1 MFNAMKS
8 ITKALIDKPGELKKF
23 QNIIKALSNSDISL
37 LSNSMKS
44 IQEAGF
50 GLKGMFAGLKTM
62 FSGLGTVISAH
73 PVGAAVAVL
82 AARTIPVAISA
93 FDDYI
98 HKTERLIE
106 AGQKAKQTISNTIS
120 DYQNKEDFVNNSGD
134 RFQELSTG
142 VNPNTNQ
149 NISLTNEEYNEY
161 LSLCNQIKDLFPQLV
176 TGFDTQGNAIVML
189 GQNINGTS
197 TSLTNLLEQER
208 QLADFKISQNLQSA
222 FTGTM
227 EQVKLISA
235 EQEVTEKNMHSL
247 ERMQK
252 IKNNIATK
260 ENLTLDDLGFQSENN
275 IYTLSL
281 STLYDEKGNAS
292 EIFEKQIEAF
302 SKALKDVVP
311 YSFDLASDDGIL
323 EYIEDGGNVIG
334 AKWSADLDNLTKE
347 QQEAFKENYIKYLG
361 DIELSEELI
370 DAIYINEAQKKEL
383 TANWNSV
390 VPSLISAMSVYDGY
404 KELDDNIKQAIA
416 STIGNINPVAEFLDQ
431 NGEWNIPENIRAYL
445 RKMLLDPF
453 NDVLE
458 SGTPDIE
465 NALNALFNLD
475 TSKLTFTK
483 YKDALNEI
491 LPTIEEAF
499 NTAYGNNGAEKY
511 QDFLIRF
518 GFKIV
523 TQDGHIIDSKSAIIS
538 EIEDIA
544 ALKGENPKELGLE
557 ILTLD
562 QIVQLHAIVNAQS
575 YGDTVAKAIDQ
586 VVNGPEADKLKSVSF
601 SSLLNPDADGNQS
614 ELSKK
619 IDNFQSDLER
629 LQSVIDAV
637 NNGEEVNLTDIRQ
650 QFKELAGYTGGLEGL
665 GDALSRLKLN
675 KISEFAKEF
684 RNSVAGVVDPEIAS
698 QFLTEFIG
706 SLDLSG
712 INTSDF
718 KQAIFDNIFSGNEY
732 DRGKVWETADKL
744 ASEYGNLELAKKII
758 FHLSLDTASAS
769 WDFETWA
776 QNITKIYEQKTDEIS
791 FEALVQD
798 GTKLSETVSAYTS
811 EMQTLTSAKQQLTK
825 AGGIL
830 DQKQIG
836 ELLKACPQLASYLG
850 DLESGVDS
858 LITAANN
865 ETFDYFT
872 QQIQHLRN
880 IGKDADA
887 DALEAYAQ
895 SVIDS
900 ANEIEGTFIRIGGLK
915 IDTPNLAE
923 WENSKESPGSTYD
936 KMLSGYE
943 TAKKAYE
950 SNQIGDPNFKAFAK
964 MISPTGSDDPLNFS
978 ENMAKFER
986 YFQDG
991 SDGCLNFLNDLEA
1004 LGLAEKE
1011 NGQWTYELGNSMD
1024 ELKSTAEK
1032 LGIGFEPMMA
1042 IFGQLETY
1050 GFHNDFFTTEE
1061 DGVQH
1066 VEDLYSELAAEK
1078 RHLAEIQANPNTE
1091 NYESAV
1097 EASKQKI
1104 AEYEERIAQCNET
1117 LDNMSANSSEEIAAK
1132 AEYAKEVARDLL
1144 QQMEDTDDLS
1154 LKESLQ
1160 EELDDFARDYHLVIG
1175 TDDIVSLDE
1184 AVSNIDG
1191 IEIDFGAKGDEL
1203 NGEIDQLSE
1212 KLQELREAD
1221 PATADTTQ
1229 ISSIEAVLEFLI
1241 AKKQEL
1247 EAPAVMNISD
1257 EQLSGVDAQLSS
1269 AIYTIQSFQQAYNE
1283 LEHAQTL
1290 GLNTE
1295 EAQANLA
1302 QAREA
1307 IDLIDEDTQ
1316 KTLGITVQ
1324 GIDDVELVHQIAT
1337 MDLSSFDGINKLS
1350 YEFHFINEETLDTI
1364 QKKVNQLPKEVK
1376 TTASVTDNA
1385 TSVLTSVET
1394 VLDELNG
1401 KTAQTYINI
1410 TRTETTSPNLFGS
1423 LPLPSST
1430 PSGNSV
1436 PKASPGFI
1444 AGDSNAYGSPGE
1456 LRDTVALT
1464 GELWQEMVVRGNRY
1478 FTVGD
1483 HGPEMVHLQKGDIVF
1498 DHLQTK
1504 ELLSRG
1510 HTSRHGKAL
1519 VQGNARIG
1527 TGRDIPSGSTSKTT
1541 GSTTGTTGKTGTNTA
1556 KGNGGDR
1563 DSVDWIEKLLKR
1575 IQREIKNLKLIADS
1589 AFQTFTARNKALAS
1603 EISKVSSEIGKQ
1615 AKAYN
1620 RYIAEAESVGL
1631 SSDLKEKVQN
1641 GTIDIDKYDDKTKKK
1656 ISEYALWYEKALSC
1670 NDAIAELNETLSELY
1685 KQQFDNIITKWEKK
1699 LQDLEHAAKRTDSVI
1714 SRRNDYAS
1722 DHVTADQS
1730 RKASEQN
1737 IKDYQNLIKNNQ
1749 SQVNLKSKELAE
1761 LKKYLNTGKI
1771 PEDTEAWYDALAQ
1784 IQSVESEIDGLNADI
1799 IRASND
1805 ISEEYVKIFDS
1816 ISQEYQNKLSLSEH
1830 ISNEYDNA
1838 LAQAEAKGLAASA
1851 GYYQMLQSVER
1862 DNISVMKQELADLQ
1876 QALYNGL
1883 ASGEIEQGSQDWY
1896 DMTNKING
1904 VSEAIQKA
1912 ETQVI
1917 TFSNSIREI
1926 SWERFDSL
1934 QDQISKLTEE
1944 TDFYIDLMA
1953 NSELFDDNGI
1963 TDAGQ
1968 ATLALHG
1975 RNYEI
1980 YQNQADQYAEQLKH
1994 INDELASNPAD
2005 TKLIERKEEL
2015 LELQRKSILAAED
2028 EKQAIKNLVSEGI
2041 DAELDRL
2048 QDLIDKYTDALDS
2061 QKDLYD
2067 YQKNISNQTKK
2078 IAALQKQLSAY
2089 ENDSSEETRS
2099 KIQKIKVELD
2109 EAKEQLQETQYD
2121 RYVSDQK
2128 HLLSDLYDEYEK
2140 TLNQRL
2146 DDITLLLEQVFQ
2158 SIEENAGPISDTLN
2172 NLATDVGTNLSE
2184 AMNLLW
2190 TNNVQASVDSIK
2202 AFMENL
2208 SKKADEEAELAK
2220 KKITEEENQKKQADE
2235 KAGKVGA
2242 SNPENTKPAAKA
2254 ATGNSSSD
2262 QAPPDADKPVNTPKP
2277 AAPSKSPQGDGKIQV
2292 GDKVK
2297 YVSGEYYNDSYGGN
2311 PHGHSNRGG
2320 YVYIT
2325 KINTKGTY
2333 PYHISTGKKL
2343 GSGDRGW
2350 LKKKQISGYA
2360 RGAKRIAENEL
2371 GWTNEN
2377 WETDGFETYV
2387 RKADGAILTPLSK
2400 DSRIYNAMA
2409 SENMWRAAN
2418 DPSGYIRQYSGNS
2431 SVVVKNVPQAT
2442 QNTQIQMGD
2451 SQFNI
2456 TLPSVKNYDEFKAA
2470 MQKDKSFTRFIQSIT
2485 IDPIA
2490 GKSLNQKN
2498 RFNF

>member
-1 MFNAMKS
+1 MTSIVKLFGGDTTTEIKSFSAMAEALKNQVPTLMKAVESFTAAGGGLSGMLSGFN
-8 ITKALIDKPGELKKF
+8 
-23 QNIIKALSNSDISL
+23 
-37 LSNSMKS
+37 
-44 IQEAGF
+44 
-50 GLKGMFAGLKTM
+50 
-62 FSGLGTVISAH
+62 TVISSH
-73 PVGAAVAVL
+73 PIGAAVTAIAAV
-82 AARTIPVAISA
+82 TIPAAISV

-106 AGQKAKQTISNTIS
+106 AGQKAKQTISETIS
-120 DYQNKEDFVNNSGD
+120 DYKNKESFVNNSGD
-134 RFQELSTG
+134 RFDELRAG
-142 VNPNTNQ
+142 VNQNTNQ
-149 NISLTNEEYNEY
+149 NISLTNEEYAEY
-161 LSLCNQIKDLFPQLV
+161 LSLCNEIKEIYPELV
-176 TGFDTQGNAIVML
+176 TGFDAQGTAILKIGTNAETAKEQLKQMLEVDQQVANYRIAQNTQSVHEGLMAEISELANAKKELTYDYDDGI
-189 GQNINGTS
+189 NIENAVNTTLSDIKKFRNGKQS
-197 TSLTNLLEQER
+197 TIKAEGEMNEILANALSAIGISDYSVADSVFTLTEVPLEDREAFADYLEKAITADSNKILS
-208 QLADFKISQNLQSA
+208 QLFPGMAQNLYEQS
-222 FTGTM
+222 
-227 EQVKLISA
+227 LI
-235 EQEVTEKNMHSL
+235 
-247 ERMQK
+247 
-252 IKNNIATK
+252 
-260 ENLTLDDLGFQSENN
+260 D
-275 IYTLSL
+275 
-281 STLYDEKGNAS
+281 
-292 EIFEKQIEAF
+292 KQIEAKWQEDLQNFIDSAAANINYTTLPEELQTGINNALLGLNRDSFLDEDGTF
-302 SKALKDVVP
+302 SLGDYKDVNDFV
-311 YSFDLASDDGIL
+311 
-323 EYIEDGGNVIG
+323 
-334 AKWSADLDNLTKE
+334 AKN
-347 QQEAFKENYIKYLG
+347 F
-361 DIELSEELI
+361 
-370 DAIYINEAQKKEL
+370 
-383 TANWNSV
+383 
-390 VPSLISAMSVYDGY
+390 
-404 KELDDNIKQAIA
+404 
-416 STIGNINPVAEFLDQ
+416 INPIANAFTQLDT
-431 NGEWNIPENIRAYL
+431 NNP
-445 RKMLLDPF
+445 
-453 NDVLE
+453 DVLKVQ
-458 SGTPDIE
+458 TDARD
-465 NALNALFNLD
+465 ALTSLFNLPKDQLNTSDYIKQVNEYLAIIKPLFDDVYGAESDLKFNQFSEQFGFRTTLRDGTLLNPAED
-475 TSKLTFTK
+475 TLR
-483 YKDALNEI
+483 
-491 LPTIEEAF
+491 TIEDA
-499 NTAYGNNGAEKY
+499 AREKSEDLK
-511 QDFLIRF
+511 QLKLEELSVEQLINI
-518 GFKIV
+518 KAIV
-523 TQDGHIIDSKSAIIS
+523 T
-538 EIEDIA
+538 
-544 ALKGENPKELGLE
+544 N
-557 ILTLD
+557 
-562 QIVQLHAIVNAQS
+562 QS

-614 ELSKK
+614 ELSKE

-915 IDTPNLAE
+915 INTPNLVE

-936 KMLSGYE
+936 KMLSGYDA
-943 TAKKAYE
+943 AKKAYE

-991 SDGCLNFLNDLEA
+991 SDGCLNFLNDLKA

-1464 GELWQEMVVRGNRY
+1464 GELGQEMVVRGNRY

-1519 VQGNARIG
+1519 VQGNARRG
-1527 TGRDIPSGSTSKTT
+1527 TGPDIPSGSTSKTT
-1541 GSTTGTTGKTGTNTA
+1541 GSTSGTTGKTGTNIS

-1994 INDELASNPAD
+1994 INDELASNPTD

-2109 EAKEQLQETQYD
+2109 EAKEQLQEAQYD

-2128 HLLSDLYDEYEK
+2128 QLLSDLYDEYEK

-2172 NLATDVGTNLSE
+2172 NLAADVGTSLSD

-2343 GSGDRGW
+2343 GIGDRGW

-2360 RGAKRIAENEL
+2360 RGAKRIAQNEL

-2431 SVVVKNVPQAT
+2431 GVVVKNVPQAT

>member
-1 MFNAMKS
+1 MSTAMTSIVKLFGGDTTTEIKSFSAMAEALKNQVPILMKAVESFTAAGGGLNGMLSGFN
-8 ITKALIDKPGELKKF
+8 
-23 QNIIKALSNSDISL
+23 
-37 LSNSMKS
+37 
-44 IQEAGF
+44 
-50 GLKGMFAGLKTM
+50 
-62 FSGLGTVISAH
+62 TVISTH
-73 PVGAAVAVL
+73 PVGAAVTAL
-82 AARTIPVAISA
+82 AAVTIPAVISV

-106 AGQKAKQTISNTIS
+106 AGQKAKQTISDTIS
-120 DYQNKEDFVNNSGD
+120 DYKNKQSIVNNSGD
-134 RFQELSTG
+134 RFDELRIG
-142 VNPNTNQ
+142 VNQKTNQ
-149 NISLTNEEYNEY
+149 NISLTNDEYAEY
-161 LSLCNQIKDLFPQLV
+161 LTLCNDIAEIYPELVIGYDSQGTAILNLGNNAETAKQQL
-176 TGFDTQGNAIVML
+176 TE
-189 GQNINGTS
+189 
-197 TSLTNLLEQER
+197 LLE
-208 QLADFKISQNLQSA
+208 ADREVANIKIGNNLQSA
-222 FTGTM
+222 FKGTKA
-227 EQVKLISA
+227 QVDKI
-235 EQEVTEKNMHSL
+235 EN
-247 ERMQK
+247 K
-252 IKNNIATK
+252 IKDLEEAATAYQKNTDTLDNIAS
-260 ENLTLDDLGFQSENN
+260 LTSSNDSSNRSDSQDVNDILKQQLDDLQNGETTYLDLEYNKYQYFIDQIEQTFRNAG
-275 IYTLSL
+275 ITL
-281 STLYDEKGNAS
+281 
-292 EIFEKQIEAF
+292 EKQ
-302 SKALKDVVP
+302 LN
-311 YSFDLASDDGIL
+311 DLNGDG
-323 EYIEDGGNVIG
+323 
-334 AKWSADLDNLTKE
+334 DLDQIYFSLKGMP
-347 QQEAFKENYIKYLG
+347 G
-361 DIELSEELI
+361 D
-370 DAIYINEAQKKEL
+370 DQ
-383 TANWNSV
+383 
-390 VPSLISAMSVYDGY
+390 
-404 KELDDNIKQAIA
+404 IKQAAIELKN
-416 STIGNINPVAEFLDQ
+416 SLPVTKNNLVQTFSDKSSENLFEISSLRKEADALWDELLQVFKAEFET
-431 NGEWNIPENIRAYL
+431 NPNFNNPE
-445 RKMLLDPF
+445 M
-453 NDVLE
+453 
-458 SGTPDIE
+458 G
-465 NALNALFNLD
+465 
-475 TSKLTFTK
+475 
-483 YKDALNEI
+483 DAV
-491 LPTIEEAF
+491 
-499 NTAYGNNGAEKY
+499 
-511 QDFLIRF
+511 R
-518 GFKIV
+518 
-523 TQDGHIIDSKSAIIS
+523 SAILNSMSNIDWS
-538 EIEDIA
+538 GLPADVNIEDY
-544 ALKGENPKELGLE
+544 LKQTYLYPL
-557 ILTLD
+557 
-562 QIVQLHAIVNAQS
+562 
-575 YGDTVAKAIDQ
+575 
-586 VVNGPEADKLKSVSF
+586 
-601 SSLLNPDADGNQS
+601 S
-614 ELSKK
+614 EVFNSETQK
-619 IDNFQSDLER
+619 DL
-629 LQSVIDAV
+629 QNSI
-637 NNGEEVNLTDIRQ
+637 
-650 QFKELAGYTGGLEGL
+650 
-665 GDALSRLKLN
+665 N
-675 KISEFAKEF
+675 KFF
-684 RNSVAGVVDPEIAS
+684 
-698 QFLTEFIG
+698 
-706 SLDLSG
+706 SLDLSRLSVEDYKEN
-712 INTSDF
+712 INTLLSPLLDYYIENLGLKAGKEKYHEFLLNFGIQMKSVKLLSSGEKVTQYQNYVEYIRDF
-718 KQAIFDNIFSGNEY
+718 IAEQILDKELSSQTFTLPVKAILDIY
-732 DRGKVWETADKL
+732 ETSQNDPSK
-744 ASEYGNLELAKKII
+744 S
-758 FHLSLDTASAS
+758 
-769 WDFETWA
+769 FET
-776 QNITKIYEQKTDEIS
+776 
-791 FEALVQD
+791 LVQD
-798 GTKLSETVSAYTS
+798 YIKNTFSKPNSVNQITFSSLFQNDDGSESDFSKSIDAFQADISEIQSTIAKLNNGEKVDLTDLVQRFPELTGQTNHLNKALSNLKTDQLSQFIRSYNETVSAIADPKEFVKAKQFLRNLINDIEFSKIDVSQLESQLYANLGVGSVLGANIRARNILNEFKQEFGSETDRKILFKFVVDTTNLSGTPKEIRARFDSFKSEFLDDFSFENFMKDGSELSETVSAYTS

-830 DQKQIG
+830 DEKQVG

-1464 GELWQEMVVRGNRY
+1464 GELGQEMVVRGNRY

-1519 VQGNARIG
+1519 VQGNARRG
-1527 TGRDIPSGSTSKTT
+1527 TGPDIPSGSTSKTT
-1541 GSTTGTTGKTGTNTA
+1541 GSTSGTTGKTGTNTS

-1917 TFSNSIREI
+1917 TFGNSIREI

-2128 HLLSDLYDEYEK
+2128 QLLSDLYDEYEK

-2262 QAPPDADKPVNTPKP
+2262 QAPSNADKPVNTPKP

-2360 RGAKRIAENEL
+2360 RGAKRIAQNEL

-2431 SVVVKNVPQAT
+2431 GVVVKNVPQAT

>member
-1 MFNAMKS
+1 MTSIVKLFGGDTTTEIKSFSAMAEALKNQVPILMKAVESFTAAGGGLNGMLSGFN
-8 ITKALIDKPGELKKF
+8 
-23 QNIIKALSNSDISL
+23 
-37 LSNSMKS
+37 
-44 IQEAGF
+44 
-50 GLKGMFAGLKTM
+50 
-62 FSGLGTVISAH
+62 TVISTH
-73 PVGAAVAVL
+73 PIGAAVTAL
-82 AARTIPVAISA
+82 AAVTIPAAISV
-93 FDDYI
+93 FDNYI

-106 AGQKAKQTISNTIS
+106 AGQKAKQTISETIS
-120 DYQNKEDFVNNSGD
+120 DYKNKESFVNNSGD
-134 RFQELSTG
+134 RFDELRTG
-142 VNPNTNQ
+142 VDQNTNQ
-149 NISLTNEEYNEY
+149 NISLTNEEYAEY
-161 LSLCNQIKDLFPQLV
+161 LSLCNEIKEIYPELV
-176 TGFDTQGNAIVML
+176 TGFDAQGNAILTL
-189 GQNINGTS
+189 G
-197 TSLTNLLEQER
+197 TNAQTAKEHLKQLLEVDREVANYRIAQNTQSVHEGLMAEISELAEAKKELTYDYDDGINTENAVNTTLSEIKEFR
-208 QLADFKISQNLQSA
+208 NGNQSTIKAEGEMNEILANALSAFGISNYQVADSIFTIAEVASEDRIPLADYLEKAITTDSNKVLSQLSPGMAQNLYEQS
-222 FTGTM
+222 
-227 EQVKLISA
+227 LI
-235 EQEVTEKNMHSL
+235 
-247 ERMQK
+247 
-252 IKNNIATK
+252 
-260 ENLTLDDLGFQSENN
+260 D
-275 IYTLSL
+275 
-281 STLYDEKGNAS
+281 
-292 EIFEKQIEAF
+292 KQIEAKWQEDLQNFINSAGANINYTSLPEELQTGINNALLGLNRDSFLDEDSAF
-302 SKALKDVVP
+302 SLGDYKDVNDFV
-311 YSFDLASDDGIL
+311 
-323 EYIEDGGNVIG
+323 
-334 AKWSADLDNLTKE
+334 AKN
-347 QQEAFKENYIKYLG
+347 F
-361 DIELSEELI
+361 
-370 DAIYINEAQKKEL
+370 
-383 TANWNSV
+383 
-390 VPSLISAMSVYDGY
+390 
-404 KELDDNIKQAIA
+404 
-416 STIGNINPVAEFLDQ
+416 INPIANAFTQLDT
-431 NGEWNIPENIRAYL
+431 NNP
-445 RKMLLDPF
+445 
-453 NDVLE
+453 DVLKAQAE
-458 SGTPDIE
+458 ARG
-465 NALNALFNLD
+465 ALTSLFNLP
-475 TSKLTFTK
+475 
-483 YKDALNEI
+483 KDQLNTNDYIKQVKENLAI
-491 LPTIEEAF
+491 VKPLF
-499 NTAYGNNGAEKY
+499 DDVYGAESDLKFN
-511 QDFLIRF
+511 QFSEQF
-518 GFKIV
+518 GFGSTLPNGTVLSSAEDTLRLIKEAATKRNEDLNQLKLEELSVEQLINIKAIV
-523 TQDGHIIDSKSAIIS
+523 TD
-538 EIEDIA
+538 
-544 ALKGENPKELGLE
+544 
-557 ILTLD
+557 
-562 QIVQLHAIVNAQS
+562 QS

-619 IDNFQSDLER
+619 IDIFQDDLER

-650 QFKELAGYTGGLEGL
+650 QFEELAGYTGGLEGL
-665 GDALSRLKLN
+665 GEALSRLKLN

-684 RNSVAGVVDPEIAS
+684 RDSVADVADPEIAS

-706 SLDLSG
+706 SIDLSG

-732 DRGKVWETADKL
+732 DRGTAWDNADKL
-744 ASEYGNLELAKKII
+744 TSKYGNSELAKEII
-758 FHLSLDTASAS
+758 FRLSLDTDSAS
-769 WDFETWA
+769 WDFETWV
-776 QNITKIYEQKTDEIS
+776 QNITKIYEQKINEIS
-791 FEALVQD
+791 FEALIQD

-830 DQKQIG
+830 DEKQVG

-858 LITAANN
+858 LIAAANN

-895 SVIDS
+895 SVMDS

-915 IDTPNLAE
+915 INTPNLAE

-943 TAKKAYE
+943 AAKKAYE

-978 ENMAKFER
+978 ENIAKFER

-1191 IEIDFGAKGDEL
+1191 IEIDFGAKGNEL

-1229 ISSIEAVLEFLI
+1229 ISSIEAVLEYLI

-1269 AIYTIQSFQQAYNE
+1269 AIYAIQSFQQAYNE

-1364 QKKVNQLPKEVK
+1364 QKKINQLPKETN
-1376 TTASVTDNA
+1376 TTASVTDKA

-1394 VLDELNG
+1394 LLDQLNG
-1401 KTAQTYINI
+1401 KTAQTYINT
-1410 TRTETTSPNLFGS
+1410 TRTETTSPNLFSG

-1430 PSGNSV
+1430 PSGSSG
-1436 PKASPGFI
+1436 PKASSGSGTGGG
-1444 AGDSNAYGSPGE
+1444 ANAYGSPGE

-1464 GELWQEMVVRGNRY
+1464 GELGQEMVVRGNRY

-1527 TGRDIPSGSTSKTT
+1527 TGLDIPSGSTSKTT

-1589 AFQTFTARNKALAS
+1589 AFQTFSVRNKALAS
-1603 EISKVSSEIGKQ
+1603 EISKVSSEINKQ
-1615 AKAYN
+1615 AKAHD

-1631 SSDLKEKVQN
+1631 SSDLKKNVQD
-1641 GTIDIDKYDDKTKKK
+1641 GTIDIDKYDDATKKK
-1656 ISEYALWYEKALSC
+1656 ISEYASWYEKALSC

-1730 RKASEQN
+1730 RKASEEN
-1737 IKDYQNLIKNNQ
+1737 IKDYQTLIKNNQ
-1749 SQVNLKSKELAE
+1749 SQISLKSKELAE

-1771 PEDTEAWYDALAQ
+1771 AEDTEAWYDALAQ

-1805 ISEEYVKIFDS
+1805 ISDEYVKIFDS

-1862 DNISVMKQELADLQ
+1862 DNISVMKRELADLQ
-1876 QALYNGL
+1876 QALYSGL

-1896 DMTNKING
+1896 DMTSKING

-1917 TFSNSIREI
+1917 EFGNSIREI
-1926 SWERFDSL
+1926 SWERFDFL

-1944 TDFYIDLMA
+1944 ADFYIDLME
-1953 NSELFDDNGI
+1953 NSNLFGDSGI

-1975 RNYEI
+1975 RKYDI
-1980 YQNQADQYAEQLKH
+1980 YKNQADQYAEQLKR
-1994 INDELASNPAD
+1994 ISDELAANPAD
-2005 TKLIERKEEL
+2005 TKLIERKQEL

-2067 YQKNISNQTKK
+2067 YQKNVSDQTKK

-2089 ENDSSEETRS
+2089 ENDSSEETKS
-2099 KIQKIKVELD
+2099 KIQKIKVEL
-2109 EAKEQLQETQYD
+2109 EESREHLQETQYD

-2128 HLLSDLYDEYEK
+2128 QLLSDLYDEYEK

-2158 SIEENAGPISDTLN
+2158 SINENAGPISDTLN
-2172 NLATDVGTNLSE
+2172 SLAADVGTNLSD

-2190 TNNVQASVDSIK
+2190 TNNVQASIDSIRT
-2202 AFMENL
+2202 FTENL
-2208 SKKADEEAELAK
+2208 SRKADEEAELAK
-2220 KKITEEENQKKQADE
+2220 KKITEEENQQKQADE
-2235 KAGKVGA
+2235 KAGKAGT

-2254 ATGNSSSD
+2254 ATENSSSD
-2262 QAPPDADKPVNTPKP
+2262 QVTPGEDKPVKPPKP
-2277 AAPSKSPQGDGKIQV
+2277 ATPSNSSQGDGKIQV

-2418 DPSGYIRQYSGNS
+2418 DPSGYIRQYSGNRG
-2431 SVVVKNVPQAT
+2431 VVVKNIPQAT

-2456 TLPSVKNYDEFKAA
+2456 TLPSVKNYDEFKSA

-2490 GKSLNQKN
+2490 GKSINQKN

>member
-1 MFNAMKS
+1 MSTAMTSIVKLFGGDTTTEIKSFSAMAEALKNQVPTLMKAVESFTAAGGGLSGMLSGFN
-8 ITKALIDKPGELKKF
+8 
-23 QNIIKALSNSDISL
+23 
-37 LSNSMKS
+37 
-44 IQEAGF
+44 
-50 GLKGMFAGLKTM
+50 
-62 FSGLGTVISAH
+62 TVISSH
-73 PVGAAVAVL
+73 PIGAAVTAIAAV
-82 AARTIPVAISA
+82 TIPAAISV

-106 AGQKAKQTISNTIS
+106 AGQKAKQTISETIS
-120 DYQNKEDFVNNSGD
+120 DYTNKESFVNNSGD
-134 RFQELSTG
+134 RFDELRAG
-142 VNPNTNQ
+142 VNQNTNQ
-149 NISLTNEEYNEY
+149 NISLTNEEYAEY
-161 LSLCNQIKDLFPQLV
+161 LSLCNEIKEIYPELV
-176 TGFDTQGNAIVML
+176 TGYDSQGNAILNL
-189 GQNINGTS
+189 GNNAETAKEQLS
-197 TSLTNLLEQER
+197 ELLETDREI
-208 QLADFKISQNLQSA
+208 ANIKIGTNLQSA
-222 FTGTM
+222 FKSTKIQTDQI
-227 EQVKLISA
+227 ENKI
-235 EQEVTEKNMHSL
+235 NSL
-247 ERMQK
+247 EEAAADYQK
-252 IKNNIATK
+252 KANNLNTISS
-260 ENLTLDDLGFQSENN
+260 LTNTDVQSDTPGFQD
-275 IYTLSL
+275 IDGMLS
-281 STLYDEKGNAS
+281 
-292 EIFEKQIEAF
+292 QQ
-302 SKALKDVVP
+302 
-311 YSFDLASDDGIL
+311 
-323 EYIEDGGNVIG
+323 
-334 AKWSADLDNLTKE
+334 LDNLLNGTTD
-347 QQEAFKENYIKYLG
+347 YLYLDYDKYLDFVPKIKQVLNNAGITFQDQFDDLNNDGNLDQISFFLKSMPG
-361 DIELSEELI
+361 D
-370 DAIYINEAQKKEL
+370 DQ
-383 TANWNSV
+383 
-390 VPSLISAMSVYDGY
+390 
-404 KELDDNIKQAIA
+404 IKQAAIELKNSLPVTKNNLVQTFSDKSSENLFEISSLRKEA
-416 STIGNINPVAEFLDQ
+416 DALWDELLQVFKAEFETNPNFNNPEMGDAVRSAILNSMSNIDWSGLPADVNIEDYLKQTYLYPLSEVFNSETQKDLQNSINKFFSLDLSRLSVEDYKENINTLLSPLLDYYIENLGLKAGKEKYHEFLLNFGIQMKSVKLLSSGEKVTQYQ
-431 NGEWNIPENIRAYL
+431 NYVEYIRDFIAEQI
-445 RKMLLDPF
+445 LDKE
-453 NDVLE
+453 L
-458 SGTPDIE
+458 S
-465 NALNALFNLD
+465 
-475 TSKLTFTK
+475 SQTFTLPVK
-483 YKDALNEI
+483 AI
-491 LPTIEEAF
+491 LDIYETSQNDP
-499 NTAYGNNGAEKY
+499 
-511 QDFLIRF
+511 
-518 GFKIV
+518 
-523 TQDGHIIDSKSAIIS
+523 SKSF
-538 EIEDIA
+538 E
-544 ALKGENPKELGLE
+544 
-557 ILTLD
+557 TLVQD
-562 QIVQLHAIVNAQS
+562 YIKNTFSKPNSVNQI
-575 YGDTVAKAIDQ
+575 T
-586 VVNGPEADKLKSVSF
+586 F
-601 SSLLNPDADGNQS
+601 SSLLQNDDGS
-614 ELSKK
+614 ESDFSK
-619 IDNFQSDLER
+619 S
-629 LQSVIDAV
+629 IDAFQADISEIQSTIAKL
-637 NNGEEVNLTDIRQ
+637 NNGEKVDLTDLVQR
-650 QFKELAGYTGGLEGL
+650 FPELAGQTNHLNK
-665 GDALSRLKLN
+665 ALSNLKTDQLSQFIRSYNETVSAIADPKEFVKAKQFLRNLINDIEFSKIDVSQLESQLYANLGVGSVLGANIRARNILN
-675 KISEFAKEF
+675 EFKQEFGSETDRKILFKFVVDTTNLSGTPKEIRARFDSFKSEF
-684 RNSVAGVVDPEIAS
+684 
-698 QFLTEFIG
+698 
-706 SLDLSG
+706 LD
-712 INTSDF
+712 DF
-718 KQAIFDNIFSGNEY
+718 
-732 DRGKVWETADKL
+732 
-744 ASEYGNLELAKKII
+744 
-758 FHLSLDTASAS
+758 
-769 WDFETWA
+769 
-776 QNITKIYEQKTDEIS
+776 S
-791 FEALVQD
+791 FENFIKD
-798 GTKLSETVSAYTS
+798 GSELSETVSAYTS

-850 DLESGVDS
+850 DLESGVDN

-895 SVIDS
+895 SVMDS

-936 KMLSGYE
+936 KMLSGYDA
-943 TAKKAYE
+943 AKKAYE

-991 SDGCLNFLNDLEA
+991 SDGCLNFLNDLKA

-1191 IEIDFGAKGDEL
+1191 IEIDFGANGAEL

-1212 KLQELREAD
+1212 KLQELGEAD
-1221 PATADTTQ
+1221 PAALDTTQ

-1247 EAPAVMNISD
+1247 EAPAMINISD

-1269 AIYTIQSFQQAYNE
+1269 AIYAIQSFQQAYNE

-1316 KTLGITVQ
+1316 KTLGITVE

-1364 QKKVNQLPKEVK
+1364 QKKINHLPKEVK
-1376 TTASVTDNA
+1376 TTSSVTDNA
-1385 TSVLTSVET
+1385 TSVLTSIESLIDRLAEKKELSFIITAT
-1394 VLDELNG
+1394 V
-1401 KTAQTYINI
+1401 
-1410 TRTETTSPNLFGS
+1410 SSLFNS
-1423 LPLPSST
+1423 LPLF
-1430 PSGNSV
+1430 SGNSSNSSSGSSV

-1464 GELWQEMVVRGNRY
+1464 GELGQEMVVRGNRY

-2109 EAKEQLQETQYD
+2109 EAKEQLQEAQYD

-2128 HLLSDLYDEYEK
+2128 QLLSDLYDEYEK

-2172 NLATDVGTNLSE
+2172 NLAADVGTSLSD

-2262 QAPPDADKPVNTPKP
+2262 QAPSNADKPVNTPKP

-2360 RGAKRIAENEL
+2360 RGAKRIAQNEL

-2431 SVVVKNVPQAT
+2431 GVVVKNVPQAT